1 MKKTES
7 YTASFEEIQKILA
20 ALEQGDVDVDVLSDN
35 VKRAAELIEFCRKR
49 LRETELQVKKVM
61 EKFDEDNADAEEK

>member
-1 MKKTES
+1 MKKTDS

-61 EKFDEDNADAEEK
+61 EKFDKDGEDAEEK

>member
-1 MKKTES
+1 MKKTDS

-61 EKFDEDNADAEEK
+61 EKFDEDGEEAEEK

>member
-1 MKKTES
+1 MKKTDS

-35 VKRAAELIEFCRKR
+35 VKRAAELIDFCRKR

-61 EKFDEDNADAEEK
+61 EKFDEDGGDAEDK

>member
-61 EKFDEDNADAEEK
+61 EKFEEDAAEEEEK

>member
-61 EKFDEDNADAEEK
+61 EKFEEDAAEDEEK

>member
-35 VKRAAELIEFCRKR
+35 VKRAAEFIEFCRKR

-61 EKFDEDNADAEEK
+61 EKFEEDAAEDEEK

>member
-1 MKKTES
+1 MKKTDS

-61 EKFDEDNADAEEK
+61 EKFDEDGEDAEEK

>member
-20 ALEQGDVDVDVLSDN
+20 ALEQGDVDVDVLSEN

-61 EKFDEDNADAEEK
+61 EKFEGDAAEDDEK

>member
-1 MKKTES
+1 MKKTDS

-61 EKFDEDNADAEEK
+61 EKFDEDGGDAEDK

>member
-1 MKKTES
+1 MKKTDS

-20 ALEQGDVDVDVLSDN
+20 ALEQGDVDIDVLSDN

-61 EKFDEDNADAEEK
+61 EKFDEDGEDAEEK